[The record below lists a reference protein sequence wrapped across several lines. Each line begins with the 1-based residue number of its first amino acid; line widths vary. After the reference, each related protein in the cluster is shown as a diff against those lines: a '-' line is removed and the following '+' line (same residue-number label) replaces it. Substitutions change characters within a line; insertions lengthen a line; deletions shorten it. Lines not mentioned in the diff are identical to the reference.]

1 MTTSINIGNNS
12 GNYKCLIHIDRLSI
26 TFRHW
31 SGSTFQDIRNP
42 DKILSE
48 QAYNNITL
56 MYDNAPG
63 PGAFYH
69 SFKVFHKGFLVGR
82 LYSATKLKKHEL
94 QFDFAKEVF
103 YSLYSGYWYEVYQA
117 LTADLGIIY
126 NNIRYVEVALDTD
139 KGIVEQYGNYYRN
152 TCNNNLRTSDLYSM
166 RKNTPVH
173 VMNNGSSFVIGG
185 SGNEVVIYNKSF
197 HAEDYIRNYFLNNGL
212 DGKEVNR
219 IESRLTWNYIRYLRN
234 KKQLDITIETLL
246 DSKKLVAIFQIST
259 MNKITFMDEMSK
271 TYDVNRNPQYHKVSV
286 IDDLPL
292 ESAEIGILNKTLRN
306 SHYKTEAVD
315 ENILR
320 QNYYRFLETGHR
332 DYLQNFKTSGKV
344 AGYNRNQLSDMINKF
359 NRRYKGN
366 RTSEITHRMAD
377 AKKNITNKPELLLTE
392 VLYAIVFKLKW
403 HFMGLF

>member
-1 MTTSINIGNNS
+1 
-12 GNYKCLIHIDRLSI
+12 
-26 TFRHW
+26 
-31 SGSTFQDIRNP
+31 
-42 DKILSE
+42 
-48 QAYNNITL
+48 
-56 MYDNAPG
+56 
-63 PGAFYH
+63 
-69 SFKVFHKGFLVGR
+69 
-82 LYSATKLKKHEL
+82 
-94 QFDFAKEVF
+94 
-103 YSLYSGYWYEVYQA
+103 
-117 LTADLGIIY
+117 
-126 NNIRYVEVALDTD
+126 
-139 KGIVEQYGNYYRN
+139 
-152 TCNNNLRTSDLYSM
+152 M